1 MLKAK
6 LAEVPWDRKSIAAA
20 IAEVLKAT
28 GLKMPA
34 LAMPVRL
41 LVTGRTQTP
50 SLDAVLELIG
60 RDTVLA
66 RLT

>member
-1 MLKAK
+1 
-6 LAEVPWDRKSIAAA
+6 
-20 IAEVLKAT
+20 
-28 GLKMPA
+28 MPA

-60 RDTVLA
+60 RDRVLV
-66 RLT
+66 RLAHYLQGD